1 VPSRNQ
7 RSRSVHFG
15 RFAMTSPGL
24 IFFLAIKQGTK
35 APEWPEELNEPLTPE
50 EEESTIFVQFPVDAT
65 LKNVKKTL
73 QKTFMRL
80 GTVVKVVAPYDPVR
94 RKSRG
99 IASITFVSWVGAKK
113 SVQAPLIKMVEPT

>member
-1 VPSRNQ
+1 
-7 RSRSVHFG
+7 
-15 RFAMTSPGL
+15 MTSPGL